1 MDEFRFTDN
10 SPACSA
16 DACGV
21 FERLEM
27 MLAELRAMLA
37 ELRAI
42 NVALETP
49 KVARLSADDIHSLS
63 RRR

>member
-1 MDEFRFTDN
+1 MPDEFRFTDN

-16 DACGV
+16 DACGL
-21 FERLEM
+21 FERLE
-27 MLAELRAMLA
+27 AMLV

-42 NVALETP
+42 RIILEKQQQP
-49 KVARLSADDIHSLS
+49 VARLSADDIHSLS